1 MSVNTRRKCIEVN
14 VPWWKAD
21 DIGFRKTKYII
32 KSIRTEHC
40 MWNVNVLLTKTYGE
54 GKNLK
59 NDFWGGLVWISNFAT
74 KHKSLPILHI

>member
-21 DIGFRKTKYII
+21 DIGFRQKKYIT

-40 MWNVNVLLTKTYGE
+40 MWNVNVLLTKTYG
-54 GKNLK
+54 
-59 NDFWGGLVWISNFAT
+59 
-74 KHKSLPILHI
+74 